1 MTVKIARANVR
12 PQRQPNQY
20 SCTTT
25 SLSTALEAL
34 GIPQAEC
41 NVERVNAVLGAQ
53 PLQGASWDQ
62 VAGAASHFGC
72 RATLVVPSTLKQV
85 RAWTDAGTPVLI
97 GWNTGSE
104 WSHASLIFDVT
115 DTHVHIADP
124 NITNPEKLV
133 HVLTHDEFYDK
144 WYEKAAPGY
153 KIRRS
158 AMAIER
164 EITQEGRQVMASNK
178 TAEAADCV
186 SDYKAGGLS
195 WEDYQ
200 DCLKSWEEEDGEGGG
215 YGGGGYGGGSYG
227 GGSYGG
233 GYSRPSKITQTGEM
247 MGLVGKAIIAASTY
261 PQMRDGKDVKFLKS
275 IQSATGVSEKQ
286 ASWRDSLLK
295 KLEHRIRE
303 IPKDMKFRY
312 GDQNTLHLGR
322 AEDKDHVRF
331 VEKYFES
338 WGPGMWDS
346 ILVGPNGKAPQQHT
360 SPSSDDPKLKVL
372 DLLLAKRPGDGFIT
386 SIRNQI
392 AQGKKLSEAQ
402 LKAVRMNLYK
412 NSMRA
417 EAEAFRVASVAEIF
431 LGSRTGKK
439 LKEVWGVA
447 DPTNTS
453 ELEDIWFNL
462 APVVYSALDRA
473 DITIFDSKSE
483 AKAEAQKRLLSRD
496 K

>member
-25 SLSTALEAL
+25 SLSCALEAL
-34 GIPQAEC
+34 GIPQTEC

-164 EITQEGRQVMASNK
+164 EITPEGRQVMASSKVAERYLQANLSVDSFDGWK
-178 TAEAADCV
+178 TTT
-186 SDYKAGGLS
+186 SGFQISTIGGERYLTLFDLQEKLPGQPPDFYRS
-195 WEDYQ
+195 QGKY
-200 DCLKSWEEEDGEGGG
+200 
-215 YGGGGYGGGSYG
+215 
-227 GGSYGG
+227 
-233 GYSRPSKITQTGEM
+233 
-247 MGLVGKAIIAASTY
+247 LVEF
-261 PQMRDGKDVKFLKS
+261 Q
-275 IQSATGVSEKQ
+275 
-286 ASWRDSLLK
+286 
-295 KLEHRIRE
+295 
-303 IPKDMKFRY
+303 
-312 GDQNTLHLGR
+312 
-322 AEDKDHVRF
+322 
-331 VEKYFES
+331 
-338 WGPGMWDS
+338 
-346 ILVGPNGKAPQQHT
+346 VGPKPRGWSLPQADLIRVVG
-360 SPSSDDPKLKVL
+360 PAEENLK
-372 DLLLAKRPGDGFIT
+372 
-386 SIRNQI
+386 
-392 AQGKKLSEAQ
+392 
-402 LKAVRMNLYK
+402 
-412 NSMRA
+412 
-417 EAEAFRVASVAEIF
+417 
-431 LGSRTGKK
+431 TGKK
-439 LKEVWGVA
+439 LKEVWGVVE
-447 DPTNTS
+447 PRESS
-453 ELEDIWFNL
+453 ELEDIWFDMTPLVRTMTN
-462 APVVYSALDRA
+462 SKG
-473 DITIFDSKSE
+473 DITVFDSKTE
-483 AKAEAQKRLLSRD
+483 AKIEAQKRLDAR